1 MKKQQILI
9 TDRYRSNFDVNV
21 NGYLSDGWFIVPHTL
36 IATCSKRRSKTSA
49 SGAVEVLCHYLIVL
63 EREMEE

>member
-36 IATCSKRRSKTSA
+36 IATCSKKTSI

-63 EREMEE
+63 EREVEEILC